1 MRCIILKCVFITK
14 KIKYWDLA
22 NFLKQF
28 FLERAS
34 EVNGIPACKTPF
46 SSGIVLLFF
55 YYVFY
60 FFFFSSRAIRRDLP
74 ALCKKFLVPRIS
86 ANVAKCCYYNS
97 GSTRARTIT
106 AACVLVNMCHIRFT
120 LTGRK
125 EGRENRNAAGINIE
139 LGSPFLQGISCLVK
153 RWRSDRELWHS
164 VLSHLGGCY
173 SWKHTQR
180 PLPSPFFGEGRSSV
194 CECKL
199 PRRSHITHFKPECLS
214 DNRRFGFSQP
224 V

>member
-1 MRCIILKCVFITK
+1 MEYLRVKHRLAEGLCCLFIM
-14 KIKYWDLA
+14 
-22 NFLKQF
+22 F
-28 FLERAS
+28 FL
-34 EVNGIPACKTPF
+34 N
-46 SSGIVLLFF
+46 
-55 YYVFY
+55 
-60 FFFFSSRAIRRDLP
+60 RAIRGGFASTLQEVFG
-74 ALCKKFLVPRIS
+74 APRIS

-125 EGRENRNAAGINIE
+125 EGRESRNAAGINIE

-164 VLSHLGGCY
+164 MLSHLGGCY
-173 SWKHTQR
+173 SWKHTQPPR
-180 PLPSPFFGEGRSSV
+180 PLPLSFFFWSGAV
-194 CECKL
+194 KCMW
-199 PRRSHITHFKPECLS
+199 
-214 DNRRFGFSQP
+214 